1 LARTGQRQQSARRTA
16 PRKQRRVRHQGDVI
30 SVLARTA
37 REIEA
42 AALSGRVTPAVRTK
56 FQALAMLLR
65 DERARARTATG
76 SDSHRAEQ
84 LKRLDG
90 IAAILAATAVRDAGL
105 LALLAEDASV
115 SDAARLLKREMERE
129 LGTEP
134 APEEIAPAET
144 PAAPA
149 ATESRVVPQTV
160 ISRQLANPFLAPD
173 FSAVP
178 QRTSRPRR
186 LADWE
191 LLGPLLSSFER
202 AGEGAPACME
212 LPAPTARFTPAGLEL
227 MPHQG
232 QLVAAAAAGHRTFLL
247 ADEPGL
253 GKTAQALLAAEAAN
267 AYPLLVVV
275 PNVVKTS
282 WAREAAHW
290 TPHRPATVVQ
300 GDGEN
305 VDGFADIVVLN
316 YEVLDRHMGWLR
328 DFGFR
333 GMVVD
338 EAHFIKNKTSQRS
351 QHVLALS
358 DRIRSRTARPLL
370 MALTGTPLIND
381 IDDFRAIWQFL
392 GWIDDSKP
400 LGELADALEDT
411 GLTPADRGFYG
422 AARQRVID
430 RGVVRRR
437 KVDVAADIPARR
449 IADLPVELDGRAG
462 QSIRAAERDLASRLV
477 ARYERA
483 LANRSSADAVEGIDY
498 DLVRRVA
505 RAELKEATTAKSGE
519 NVFTMM
525 RHIGQAKAELAADYA
540 AQLARSAGKVVFFA
554 KHIDVMDAAEEAFA
568 RQGVRFSSIRGDQT
582 PRARQA
588 NIDAFVNDPDV
599 AIAVCSLTA
608 AGVGLNLQ
616 VASNIVLAE
625 LSWTNAEQTQAI
637 DRSHRIGQTE
647 PVTAWR
653 IIAAQT
659 IDARIAELID
669 SKAGLA
675 ARALDGSDEEV
686 SSSADVQLDALAALL
701 TDALIDGLGTAS
713 RARRRGTP

>member
-1 LARTGQRQQSARRTA
+1 VARPGQRQKGARRA
-16 PRKQRRVRHQGDVI
+16 VPRKQRPVRHRGDVV
-30 SVLARTA
+30 SVLYRTV
-37 REIEA
+37 REVEA
-42 AALSGRVTPAVRTK
+42 AAQRGRVTPAVRTK
-56 FQALAMLLR
+56 FQAVALLLR
-65 DERARARTATG
+65 DERARVRTTPGNA
-76 SDSHRAEQ
+76 SRRAEQ

-90 IAAILAATAVRDAGL
+90 IAAILAATAVQDAGL
-105 LALLAEDASV
+105 LALLAEDSSV
-115 SDAARLLKREMERE
+115 SDAARSLKREMERD
-129 LGTEP
+129 LGIEP
-134 APEEIAPAET
+134 APEETASAETATAPAD
-144 PAAPA
+144 
-149 ATESRVVPQTV
+149 TESRVVPQSV

-173 FSAVP
+173 FSAAP
-178 QRTSRPRR
+178 QRTPRPRH
-186 LADWE
+186 LANWE

-202 AGEGAPACME
+202 AGGGAPACTA

-253 GKTAQALLAAEAAN
+253 GKTAQALLAAEAAD

-275 PNVVKTS
+275 PSVVKTN
-282 WAREAAHW
+282 WAREAARW
-290 TPHRPATVVQ
+290 TPHRPVTVVQ
-300 GDGEN
+300 GDGETA
-305 VDGFADIVVLN
+305 DGFADIVVLN
-316 YEVLDRHMGWLR
+316 YEVLDRHRGWLS

-358 DRIRSRTARPLL
+358 DRIRSRTARPLM

-400 LGELADALEDT
+400 LGELADALEDI
-411 GLTPADRGFYG
+411 GLTPADRGFYA
-422 AARQRVID
+422 AARQCVID
-430 RGVVRRR
+430 LGIVRRR
-437 KVDVAADIPARR
+437 KLDVAADIPARR

-462 QSIRAAERDLASRLV
+462 RSIRAAERDLASRMV
-477 ARYERA
+477 ARYETA
-483 LANRSSADAVEGIDY
+483 LANRSSGVGVEGIDY

-505 RAELKEATTAKSGE
+505 RSELKDATTAKSGE

-525 RHIGQAKAELAADYA
+525 RRIGQAKAELAADYA
-540 AQLARSAGKVVFFA
+540 AQLARSTGKVVFFA
-554 KHIDVMDAAEEAFA
+554 KHIAVMDAAEETFA

-582 PRARQA
+582 PTARQA
-588 NIDAFVNDPDV
+588 NVDAFVNDPNV
-599 AIAVCSLTA
+599 AVAVCSLTA

-637 DRSHRIGQTE
+637 DRSHRIGQAE

-659 IDARIAELID
+659 IDTRIAELID

-686 SSSADVQLDALAALL
+686 SSSDGVQLDALAALL
-701 TDALIDGLGTAS
+701 TDALRAS
-713 RARRRGTP
+713 SGHADAPGS

>member
-1 LARTGQRQQSARRTA
+1 
-16 PRKQRRVRHQGDVI
+16 
-30 SVLARTA
+30 
-37 REIEA
+37 
-42 AALSGRVTPAVRTK
+42 VRTK
-56 FQALAMLLR
+56 FQAVALLLR
-65 DERARARTATG
+65 DERARVMAAPGNGSRRT
-76 SDSHRAEQ
+76 EQ

-90 IAAILAATAVRDAGL
+90 IAAILAATAVRDTRL
-105 LALLAEDASV
+105 MALLAEDAVV
-115 SDAARLLKREMERE
+115 SDAARALKRQMLLD
-129 LGTEP
+129 LGIEP
-134 APEEIAPAET
+134 ATEEIAPAQTESP
-144 PAAPA
+144 PAS
-149 ATESRVVPQTV
+149 TESRVVPQSV
-160 ISRQLANPFLAPD
+160 ISRQLASPFLAPD

-178 QRTSRPRR
+178 QRASRPQR
-186 LADWE
+186 LASWE

-202 AGEGAPACME
+202 AGAGAPACMT

-253 GKTAQALLAAEAAN
+253 GKTAMALLAAEAAD

-275 PNVVKTS
+275 PNVVKTN
-282 WAREAAHW
+282 WAREAGLW
-290 TPHRPATVVQ
+290 TPHRPATVVH
-300 GDGEN
+300 GDGEA

-316 YEVLDRHMGWLR
+316 YEVLDRHVGWLG

-338 EAHFIKNKTSQRS
+338 EVHFIKNKTSQRS
-351 QHVLALS
+351 KHVLALS
-358 DRIRSRTARPLL
+358 DRIRSRTVRPLL

-392 GWIDDSKP
+392 GWIDESKP
-400 LGELADALEDT
+400 LGELADALEATD
-411 GLTPADRGFYG
+411 LTPADRGFYP
-422 AARQRVID
+422 AARQCVID
-430 RGVVRRR
+430 LGVVRRR

-462 QSIRAAERDLASRLV
+462 RSIRAAEQGLARRMV
-477 ARYERA
+477 AQYQTA
-483 LANRSSADAVEGIDY
+483 LANRSSDTGAGGIDL

-505 RAELKEATTAKSGE
+505 RSELKDSMTAQSGQ
-519 NVFTMM
+519 NVFTVM

-540 AQLARSAGKVVFFA
+540 AQLARSTGKVVFFA
-554 KHIDVMDAAEEAFA
+554 KHIDVMDAAEETFA

-582 PRARQA
+582 PRVRQA
-588 NIDAFVNDPDV
+588 NIDAFVNDPHV
-599 AIAVCSLTA
+599 TVAVCSLTA

-659 IDARIAELID
+659 IDTSIAELID

-675 ARALDGSDEEV
+675 ARALDGSEEEV
-686 SSSADVQLDALAALL
+686 FSSTDVQLEALVALL
-701 TDALIDGLGTAS
+701 TEALRQGGA
-713 RARRRGTP
+713 

>member
-1 LARTGQRQQSARRTA
+1 VLSRT
-16 PRKQRRVRHQGDVI
+16 VREV
-30 SVLARTA
+30 
-37 REIEA
+37 EA
-42 AALSGRVTPAVRTK
+42 AARRGGVTPAVRTK
-56 FQALAMLLR
+56 FQAVALLLR
-65 DERARARTATG
+65 DERARVQAAPG
-76 SDSHRAEQ
+76 NGSHRAEQ

-90 IAAILAATAVRDAGL
+90 IAAILAAAAVRDSGL
-105 LALLAEDASV
+105 LALLAEDSSV
-115 SDAARLLKREMERE
+115 SAAARSLKREMERD
-129 LGTEP
+129 LGIEP
-134 APEEIAPAET
+134 TPEETAPTETAIAPAG
-144 PAAPA
+144 
-149 ATESRVVPQTV
+149 TESQVVPQTV

-186 LADWE
+186 LAGWE

-202 AGEGAPACME
+202 AGGGAPACMA
-212 LPAPTARFTPAGLEL
+212 LPAPTARFTPAALEL

-275 PNVVKTS
+275 PNVVKTN
-282 WAREAAHW
+282 WAREAALW

-300 GDGEN
+300 GDGETA
-305 VDGFADIVVLN
+305 DGFADIVVLN

-328 DFGFR
+328 DLGFR

-338 EAHFIKNKTSQRS
+338 EAHFIKNKASQRS

-358 DRIRSRTARPLL
+358 DRIRSRTTRPLL

-400 LGELADALEDT
+400 LSELEDALEDT
-411 GLTPADRGFYG
+411 GLTPADRGFY
-422 AARQRVID
+422 AVARQCVID
-430 RGVVRRR
+430 LGIVRRR
-437 KVDVAADIPARR
+437 KLEVAADLPARR

-462 QSIRAAERDLASRLV
+462 RSIRAAERDLARRMV
-477 ARYERA
+477 ARYETA
-483 LANRSSADAVEGIDY
+483 LANRSSGVGVEGIDY

-505 RAELKEATTAKSGE
+505 RSELKDATTAQSGE

-525 RHIGQAKAELAADYA
+525 RHIGRAKAELAADYA
-540 AQLARSAGKVVFFA
+540 AQLARSTGKVVFFA
-554 KHIDVMDAAEEAFA
+554 KHIGVMDAAEQSFA

-582 PRARQA
+582 PTVRQA
-588 NIDAFVNDPDV
+588 NVDAFVNDPDV
-599 AIAVCSLTA
+599 AVAVCSLTV

-625 LSWTNAEQTQAI
+625 LSWTDAEQAQAI
-637 DRSHRIGQTE
+637 DRSHRIGQAE

-659 IDARIAELID
+659 IDTRIAELID

-686 SSSADVQLDALAALL
+686 SSPAGVQLEALAALL
-701 TDALIDGLGTAS
+701 TDALRAS
-713 RARRRGTP
+713 SGHVDAAGSPVE